1 MEQID
6 FEKLKERPHLFILG
20 AGATKATI
28 PFGDINGLKSPV
40 MEDFLAVTGLSYI
53 LKDIA
58 LRTASNNI
66 EDIYSELYETNQL
79 ELIDEIEKGIISY
92 YSKMQIPAKP
102 TLYDYLILFLRSKD
116 CIATFNW
123 DPLLLQAYNR
133 VNQITK
139 DLPQLIFLH
148 GSVAVGLCKT
158 CMRYEPLQ
166 NVTCSKC
173 GKPLVM
179 SKLLYP
185 VKNKDYQSDIF
196 IHHSW
201 SELEYYLER
210 AEILTIWGYSAPK
223 SDVAAREIMYKAFSK
238 EFRRLDLI
246 EIIDIAEKKSLS
258 KNWEDFAEKTNYH
271 FDIKENLLDTYIGK
285 YPRRSIDAYVKS
297 QLEGNWNC
305 IPWVINSNMTFDD
318 LASFVMPLL
327 KQEEAGS
334 IDVLNIHSM
343 R

>member
-6 FEKLKERPHLFILG
+6 FKKMKEKPHLFILG

-28 PFGDINGLKSPV
+28 PFGDSNGLQSPV
-40 MEDFLAVTGLSYI
+40 MENFLDITGLGNI
-53 LKDIA
+53 LKGVT
-58 LRTASNNI
+58 LRTTSKNI
-66 EDIYSELYETNQL
+66 EDIYSELYETKNF

-92 YSKMQIPAKP
+92 YSRMQIPSKP

-133 VNQITK
+133 VNRITK

-166 NVTCSKC
+166 NEICSKC
-173 GKPLVM
+173 GRHLAM

-196 IHHSW
+196 ISHSW
-201 SELEYYLER
+201 SELEKYLEY
-210 AEILTIWGYSAPK
+210 AKILTIWGYSAPK
-223 SDVAAREIMYKAFSK
+223 SDAAAREIMYKAFSK
-238 EFRRLDLI
+238 VFRYLDLI
-246 EIIDIAEKKSLS
+246 EIIDIAD
-258 KNWEDFAEKTNYH
+258 KNYLNNNWGDFAEKTNYH
-271 FDIKENLLDTYIGK
+271 FNIKENLLDTYIGK

-305 IPWVINSNMTFDD
+305 IPWIINPDMTFDD
-318 LASFVMPLL
+318 LVNIVKPLL
-327 KQEEAGS
+327 KQEETGS

-343 R
+343 G

>member
-201 SELEYYLER
+201 SELEYYLVIVKPDINISTSTAYAKAESIEKKNILAIER
-210 AEILTIWGYSAPK
+210 INTALKSGDLSGMCNNLFNCFEDVVNDPEVFLLKDKMRKLGAKGTLMTGSGSAVFGIFEDAVSAQRCQK
-223 SDVAAREIMYKAFSK
+223 IMKQDYEKVFLCKPVSHGV
-238 EFRRLDLI
+238 
-246 EIIDIAEKKSLS
+246 IID
-258 KNWEDFAEKTNYH
+258 N
-271 FDIKENLLDTYIGK
+271 
-285 YPRRSIDAYVKS
+285 
-297 QLEGNWNC
+297 
-305 IPWVINSNMTFDD
+305 
-318 LASFVMPLL
+318 
-327 KQEEAGS
+327 
-334 IDVLNIHSM
+334 
-343 R
+343 